1 MLKGKCQKPR
11 RVTLHCGLVGD
22 WVTDSQVRVTI
33 RRLLLH
39 YIFFIASRTLRIRV
53 KASATYSS
61 FYLLPFLS
69 DLPRSVTVRRH
80 HSLLRP
86 LPSAHFL
93 HPFCNLQWHLR
104 LTEKPRYVCRSNFYK
119 GNATALNYALD
130 NRLFPL
136 TRLYLHVHLS
146 SWKIDRRTT
155 KYRLPTKDRPGTS
168 WF

>member
-1 MLKGKCQKPR
+1 MLRGKCQKPR

-53 KASATYSS
+53 KVPPPILPSISYR
-61 FYLLPFLS
+61 FYLTYHDLLQYDAIIPCSVPYRLPIFCTL
-69 DLPRSVTVRRH
+69 
-80 HSLLRP
+80 
-86 LPSAHFL
+86 
-93 HPFCNLQWHLR
+93 FCNLQWHLR

-155 KYRLPTKDRPGTS
+155 KYLLPTKDRPGTS